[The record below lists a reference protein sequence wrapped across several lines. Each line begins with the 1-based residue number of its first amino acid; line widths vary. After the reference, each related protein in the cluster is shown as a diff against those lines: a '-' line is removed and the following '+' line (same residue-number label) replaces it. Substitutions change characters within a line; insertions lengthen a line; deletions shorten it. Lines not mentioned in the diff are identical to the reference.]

1 MLMEEKDLFE
11 EQNKEIEIAYTF
23 SPVDKG
29 KESKERE
36 GKAKDKEDNRSPR
49 ISYSLSKGLSH
60 PAHGEQLSLWPEF
73 QLPAKKQKQKPE
85 PFYFTPI
92 QHQLIRAFSIYISQH
107 GDNDKIAEFKK
118 EIENGEGGFFS
129 KPIPISNTEIGKII
143 YGSSY
148 RAGVD
153 GQRVFEE
160 TLSLA
165 NKWVAQ
171 LIETFPQDENG
182 NRLKEPK
189 LLRFSAPVI
198 QIDAR
203 VDDPLQQFEEDI
215 DISLIKFGRIL
226 LERLDSQW
234 IPQPLTIFNI
244 RNEKGRKI
252 TTELS
257 YTLLGELETLWKSVM
272 GAEATAPKED
282 NKRKS
287 KPEKD
292 EENEKK
298 EKALWRE
305 LKFSTIKETCS
316 TDYRSG
322 KMRITFLK
330 NLEEAFFGYQNSL
343 GIITA
348 YQIQKEEEKVKFRL
362 NPYYGRKETT
372 DKLIEANKQKEK
384 DRKEKRKAEK
394 EKAPEEKKDIPQT

>member
-1 MLMEEKDLFE
+1 MEEQKDLFE
-11 EQNKEIEIAYTF
+11 DKEELNIPYTF
-23 SPVDKG
+23 TPVDG
-29 KESKERE
+29 EKESRERE
-36 GKAKDKEDNRSPR
+36 GKEKGKEENKSPR

-60 PAHGEQLSLWPEF
+60 PAHGEQLSLWPEYT
-73 QLPAKKQKQKPE
+73 LPTKKEKQKAE

-118 EIENGEGGFFS
+118 EIENGEAGFFS

-143 YGSSY
+143 YGKSY

-171 LIETFPQDENG
+171 LIETFPQDKSG

-198 QIDAR
+198 QIEAR
-203 VDDPLQQFEEDI
+203 VEDAQKETDM
-215 DISLIKFGRIL
+215 DISLIRFGRIL
-226 LERLDSQW
+226 LEKLDSQW

-252 TTELS
+252 TTELF

-287 KPEKD
+287 KPERD
-292 EENEKK
+292 EEKEKK

-330 NLEEAFFGYQNSL
+330 NLEEAFFGYQESL

-348 YQIQKEEEKVKFRL
+348 YEIKKEEEKVKFRL

-384 DRKEKRKAEK
+384 EKVKLK
-394 EKAPEEKKDIPQT
+394 I

>member
-1 MLMEEKDLFE
+1 MEEQKDLFE
-11 EQNKEIEIAYTF
+11 DKEELNIPYTF
-23 SPVDKG
+23 DPVDRL
-29 KESKERE
+29 KENEERE
-36 GKAKDKEDNRSPR
+36 GKEKGKEENKSPR

-73 QLPAKKQKQKPE
+73 QLPQKKEKQKAV

-92 QHQLIRAFSIYISQH
+92 QHQLIRAFSIYLSQH
-107 GDNDKIAEFKK
+107 GDNDKIRKFKK
-118 EIENGEGGFFS
+118 EIEDGEAGFFS
-129 KPIPISNTEIGKII
+129 EAIKISNTEIGKII

-160 TLSLA
+160 TRSLA

-171 LIETFPQDENG
+171 LVETYPLDERG
-182 NRLKEPK
+182 ERCKEPK
-189 LLRFSAPVI
+189 FLRFSAPVI

-203 VDDPLQQFEEDI
+203 VDDQGETDL
-215 DISLIKFGRIL
+215 DISLIRFGRIL
-226 LERLDSQW
+226 LEKLDSRW
-234 IPQPLTIFNI
+234 IPQPLTVFNI
-244 RNEKGRKI
+244 QNEKGRKI

-257 YTLLGELETLWKSVM
+257 YTLLGELESLWKSVM
-272 GAEATAPKED
+272 GAEATAPEED
-282 NKRKS
+282 NKK
-287 KPEKD
+287 KPKAERD
-292 EENEKK
+292 EIKEKK

-305 LKFSTIKETCS
+305 LRFSTIKGTCS
-316 TDYRSG
+316 TDYSSG
-322 KMRITFLK
+322 KMKITFLK

-348 YQIQKEEEKVKFRL
+348 YEIKKKEEKVKFRL

-384 DRKEKRKAEK
+384 ERKEKKKAEK
-394 EKAPEEKKDIPQT
+394 ENKDISQI

>member
-1 MLMEEKDLFE
+1 MEQKDLFE

-23 SPVDKG
+23 SPVDEG

-60 PAHGEQLSLWPEF
+60 PAHGEQLSLWPEYT
-73 QLPAKKQKQKPE
+73 LPTKKEKRKAE

-107 GDNDKIAEFKK
+107 GDNDKIAGFKK
-118 EIENGEGGFFS
+118 EIEDGEAGFFS
-129 KPIPISNTEIGKII
+129 EAIKISNTEIGKII

-171 LIETFPQDENG
+171 LVETYPLDERG
-182 NRLKEPK
+182 ERCKEPK
-189 LLRFSAPVI
+189 FLRFSAPVI
-198 QIDAR
+198 QIEAR
-203 VDDPLQQFEEDI
+203 VEDAQKETDL
-215 DISLIKFGRIL
+215 DISLIRFGRIL
-226 LERLDSQW
+226 LEKLDSQW

-244 RNEKGRKI
+244 KNEKGRKI

-272 GAEATAPKED
+272 GAEAAAPKED

-287 KPEKD
+287 KPERD
-292 EENEKK
+292 EEKEKK

-316 TDYRSG
+316 TDYSSG
-322 KMRITFLK
+322 KMKITFLK

-372 DKLIEANKQKEK
+372 DKLIEANRQKEK

-394 EKAPEEKKDIPQT
+394 DKAPEEKTDIPHI